1 MIRLDD
7 NEDNNPKCKTNKPD
21 KRLGI
26 GIVFIFLGALFL
38 FNNIGLIP
46 QVLKHYFFSWQMIII
61 VIGLFMMAGNK
72 SQKPGLIMICVGV
85 LFIVPGLFGFE
96 RIRLGQLWPVVFVA
110 IGLYILLRHK
120 KHMDE
125 PDDEKFESKKYT
137 NAEDIIDD
145 ATIFGGSVKNIRSKN
160 FQGGRLTAIFGGADY
175 NFSDADLSGGQATID
190 VLTIFGGTKMVVPS
204 DWDVIIDVVPVFG
217 GFADKRNTLHK
228 IQINTNKK
236 LIIKGMTIFGGGEIK
251 SM

>member
-7 NEDNNPKCKTNKPD
+7 NDNIKPNNNSNKPD

-38 FNNIGLIP
+38 FNNIGVIP
-46 QVLKHYFFSWQMIII
+46 SILTHYIFSWQMIII
-61 VIGLFMMAGNK
+61 VVGLFMLAGNK
-72 SQKPGLIMICVGV
+72 SHKSGLILIFVGV
-85 LFIVPGLFGFE
+85 FFILPGLFGFE

-110 IGLYILLRHK
+110 IGIYILLRHK
-120 KHMDE
+120 KHMS
-125 PDDEKFESKKYT
+125 ESEEESNMAYSDT
-137 NAEDIIDD
+137 AEDKIDD
-145 ATIFGGSVKNIRSKN
+145 ATIFGGSVKIIRSKN
-160 FQGGRLTAIFGGADY
+160 FKGGRLTAIFGGADY
-175 NFSDADLSGGQATID
+175 NFNEAELSGGQATID

-204 DWDVIIDVVPVFG
+204 DWDVVIDVVPIFG
-217 GFADKRNTLHK
+217 GFADKRNIFNK
-228 IQINTNKK
+228 IQINTNKR

>member
-7 NEDNNPKCKTNKPD
+7 TDDFPKSKQGNAD

-26 GIVFIFLGALFL
+26 GIVFIFLGVLFL
-38 FNNIGLIP
+38 FNNVGIIP
-46 QVLKHYFFSWQMIII
+46 DILRNYLFSWQMILI
-61 VIGLFMMAGNK
+61 VIGLFMIAGNK
-72 SQKPGLIMICVGV
+72 SQKPGLILIGLGV
-85 LFIVPGLFGFE
+85 LFIVPGMLGFE
-96 RIRLGQLWPVVFVA
+96 RIRLGQLWPIVFVG
-110 IGLYILLRHK
+110 IGAYILLRHK
-120 KHMDE
+120 KQMG
-125 PDDEKFESKKYT
+125 ESE
-137 NAEDIIDD
+137 EDIQNEYTKTEDKIDD
-145 ATIFGGSVKNIRSKN
+145 ATIFGGSIKSIRSKN
-160 FQGGRLTAIFGGADY
+160 FKGGRLTAIFGGADY
-175 NFSDADLSGGQATID
+175 NFMEAELSGGRATID

-251 SM
+251 NM

>member
-7 NEDNNPKCKTNKPD
+7 NDNFPRSKEVKAD

-38 FNNIGLIP
+38 FNNIGFIP
-46 QVLKHYFFSWQMIII
+46 DILKHYLFSWQMIVII
-61 VIGLFMMAGNK
+61 IGLFMLAGNK
-72 SQKPGLIMICVGV
+72 NQKSGLILICIGV
-85 LFIVPGLFGFE
+85 FFIVPAFLGFQ
-96 RIRLGQLWPVVFVA
+96 RIGLGQLWPVVFVG
-110 IGLYILLRHK
+110 IGLYILMRHK
-120 KHMDE
+120 KQMVDTDTDI
-125 PDDEKFESKKYT
+125 PQ
-137 NAEDIIDD
+137 EDINTEDKIDD
-145 ATIFGGSVKNIRSKN
+145 ATVFGGSVKIIRSKN
-160 FQGGRLTAIFGGADY
+160 FKGGRLTAIFGGADY
-175 NFSDADLSGGQATID
+175 NFTEAELSGGRATID

-217 GFADKRNTLHK
+217 GFADKRNTFHK

-251 SM
+251 NM